1 MGIRVFI
8 SGNSGNKEIV
18 THQHRILMILESCGQ
33 EFEVVDI
40 CAPGMEEARDFM
52 RANGKKLPNQR
63 NVLPPQIFNGEKYC
77 GDYDDFDVA
86 NEDDTLEEFLGIPRK
101 NPPVDPNAETK
112 TEGEATDKPA
122 VNGETPMDTSGDK
135 AEVMKEEAELE
146 GAKEE

>member
-1 MGIRVFI
+1 MTF
-8 SGNSGNKEIV
+8 SLFFQIV

-77 GDYDDFDVA
+77 GVSLLSFGKFSFCNFQTYQ
-86 NEDDTLEEFLGIPRK
+86 NWQ
-101 NPPVDPNAETK
+101 
-112 TEGEATDKPA
+112 
-122 VNGETPMDTSGDK
+122 
-135 AEVMKEEAELE
+135 
-146 GAKEE
+146 